1 MPHIS
6 LGRRRGWVE
15 PSESRDVFSQAAQH
29 NARFR
34 TPKHGGRYLM
44 DGGVADTACHT
55 QAVVLLKL
63 FNTTR
68 KLSGPF
74 RTQNRRASSRA
85 SSAQAHE
92 EQCTGAVVGYAPD
105 DDAIDGA
112 QSPEEFPPQTHNLS
126 ALMVLNVDSPDRHDR
141 LKSLWS

>member
-68 KLSGPF
+68 KLSHALRTPF
-74 RTQNRRASSRA
+74 ANRRFPFP
-85 SSAQAHE
+85 SSAQAQ
-92 EQCTGAVVGYAPD
+92 EQCTGAVVCYAPD